1 VYHDESL
8 GSKRVEALYGD
19 ESLDGI
25 NAVPTEI
32 FWRENQ

>member
-1 VYHDESL
+1 MPSVDSSTCTMMNP

-25 NAVPTEI
+25 NAVPT
-32 FWRENQ
+32 